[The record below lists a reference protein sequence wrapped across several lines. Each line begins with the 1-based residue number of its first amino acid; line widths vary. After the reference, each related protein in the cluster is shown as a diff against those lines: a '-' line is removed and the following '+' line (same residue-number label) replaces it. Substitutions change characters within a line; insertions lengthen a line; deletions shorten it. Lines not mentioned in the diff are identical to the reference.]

1 MFVCQITLSDCHSLK
16 GWLMLCKLSNTLEV
30 SKMVG
35 LPFAQSGN
43 KTIAF
48 FNVKLQSMIISKKY
62 YSTK

>member
-1 MFVCQITLSDCHSLK
+1 
-16 GWLMLCKLSNTLEV
+16 MLCKLKV